1 MNNDLSIYEKFNVSN
16 MSDDEL
22 DFVQQQLF
30 NRKIK
35 LLSDKV
41 ENIENLANR
50 ALQKVGIVE
59 TELNNKIED
68 LHTDNDKK
76 LEVTIN
82 QMRVDKNKWGFGS
95 QSDFGIRFR
104 VSIGSKTVGKLFK
117 IIGIAKVS
125 KGKTEPKREA
135 IMSGKAT
142 TEIING
148 YEVIR
153 WHHEKCLKTLEK
165 WLLENDL
172 LEEFYSI
179 DKEKELMQFINDLYD
194 KYIDDEYL
202 DN

>member
-1 MNNDLSIYEKFNVSN
+1 MNNDLSIYEKFNVSD

-41 ENIENLANR
+41 ENIENLVNR

-117 IIGIAKVS
+117 VIGIAKIS

-148 YEVIR
+148 YESVR

-165 WLLENDL
+165 WLLEHDL